1 MTWTHLLMAEASKA
15 WAVEEEE
22 VRATTKTMV
31 WSLAAQSRLSQAM
44 RV

>member
-1 MTWTHLLMAEASKA
+1 MRMAEASKT

-22 VRATTKTMV
+22 VRARTQTMV
-31 WSLAAQSRLSQAM
+31 SSPAAQSRLSQVM